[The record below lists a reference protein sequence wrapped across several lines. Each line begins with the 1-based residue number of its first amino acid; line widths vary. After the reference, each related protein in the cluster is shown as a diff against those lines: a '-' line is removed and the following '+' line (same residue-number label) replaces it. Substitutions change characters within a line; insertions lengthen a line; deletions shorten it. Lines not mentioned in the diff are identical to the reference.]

1 MVKKMKALL
10 TALIT
15 LMLSVSAL
23 AGASAEAAV
32 DFQTDC
38 VYESEAEGTI
48 HYNIYVPE
56 SYDGTVPYALYVALP
71 GWGGLYFQGVGSDLR
86 EPFPY
91 AGPEYEPEMIA
102 VSPQLNDWGETSA
115 RQTIS
120 LTEYLMQ
127 AYFVDPS
134 RIYISGYSGGG
145 ETLSLVLGI
154 RPELYAAALH
164 VSSQWDGDL
173 AVLADAETP
182 LYLFIGEDD
191 DYYGSDSVK
200 ETYAALS
207 ALYRQKGLT
216 EETIDRLLVMDIR
229 DAAWFAER
237 NAHNQH
243 GGGGLATRE
252 ANIMNWLFSQRK
264 EATNP

>member
-1 MVKKMKALL
+1 MVKKMKALF

-23 AGASAEAAV
+23 AGASAEPAV
-32 DFQTDC
+32 DFQTDR
-38 VYESEAEGTI
+38 VYESETEGTI

-91 AGPEYEPEMIA
+91 AGPEYNPEMIV

-115 RQTIS
+115 RQAIA
-120 LTEYLMQ
+120 LTEYLMS
-127 AYFVDPS
+127 AYAIDPGKV
-134 RIYISGYSGGG
+134 YLSGYSGGG
-145 ETLSLVLGI
+145 ETLSIVLGI
-154 RPELYAAALH
+154 CPELYTAALH

-173 AVLADAETP
+173 TVLADAETP

-216 EETIDRLLVMDIR
+216 EDAIDRLLVMDIR
-229 DAAWFAER
+229 DAAWFVEH
-237 NAHNQH
+237 NARSQH
-243 GGGGLATRE
+243 GGGGLAARE
-252 ANIMNWLFSQRK
+252 ADIMNWLFSQRK

>member
-15 LMLSVSAL
+15 LMPSVSAL

-38 VYESEAEGTI
+38 VYESETEGTI

-91 AGPEYEPEMIA
+91 AGPEYNPEMIV

-115 RQTIS
+115 RHAIS
-120 LTEYLMQ
+120 LTEYLIS
-127 AYFVDPS
+127 AYAIDPG
-134 RIYISGYSGGG
+134 RVYISGYSGGG
-145 ETLSLVLGI
+145 ETLSIVLGI
-154 RPELYAAALH
+154 RPELYTAALH

-173 AVLADAETP
+173 DVLADAKIP
-182 LYLFIGEDD
+182 LYLFIGEND

-200 ETYAALS
+200 ETYAAL
-207 ALYRQKGLT
+207 AKLYREKGLT
-216 EETIDRLLVMDIR
+216 DEAIDRLLVMDIK

-237 NAHNQH
+237 NARSQH
-243 GGGGLATRE
+243 GGGGLAARE
-252 ANIMNWLFSQRK
+252 ADIMNWLFSQRK
-264 EATNP
+264 ENL

>member
-1 MVKKMKALL
+1 MVKKMKALF
-10 TALIT
+10 TALLT

-32 DFQTDC
+32 VFQTGC

-56 SYDGTVPYALYVALP
+56 SYDGTAPYALYVALP
-71 GWGGLYFQGVGSDLR
+71 GWGGLYFQGVGSDLQ

-91 AGPEYEPEMIA
+91 AGPEYEPEMIV

-127 AYFVDPS
+127 TYFVDPS
-134 RIYISGYSGGG
+134 RIYLSGYSGGG
-145 ETLSLVLGI
+145 ETLSIVLGI
-154 RPELYAAALH
+154 RPELYTAALH

-173 AVLADAETP
+173 AVLADVETP

-191 DYYGSDSVK
+191 DYYGSDSIK

-207 ALYRQKGLT
+207 SLYRQKGLT
-216 EETIDRLLVMDIR
+216 EEAIDRLLVMDIK

-237 NAHNQH
+237 NARSQH
-243 GGGGLATRE
+243 GGGGLAARE
-252 ANIMNWLFSQRK
+252 VDIMNWLFSQRK